1 MSAIT
6 ETPSRSPEPAV
17 GTFLGR
23 HEFAYRLQR
32 YRRTWRGTVVISIV
46 NPLLFLIAIGV
57 GLGHVVSHPASLNG
71 VSYLAFFAP
80 GMLAAAG
87 MQNGIVESGFPVSQ
101 GVGPGGSYRV
111 AITTPLES
119 TDIMIGHILFMAMKI
134 AMSAAAFVAVMVAF
148 GAATSALVILTVPAA
163 TLTGLAFAT
172 PTAAFAATVSSPK
185 VVGNLFKWV
194 VMPLY
199 LFSGTF
205 FPVSQ
210 LPLLLRALAYETP
223 LWHGVD
229 LCRTLSLGTATW
241 GRCAID
247 VGYLVAVIVF
257 GIVWARHTY
266 RRRLYG

>member
-6 ETPSRSPEPAV
+6 PTRERPIEPFA

-32 YRRTWRGTVVISIV
+32 YRRTWRGTVVISVV
-46 NPLLFLIAIGV
+46 NPLLFLVAIGV
-57 GLGHVVSHPASLNG
+57 GLGHVVSHPASLDG
-71 VSYLAFFAP
+71 VSYLSFFAP
-80 GMLAAAG
+80 GMLAAAA

-101 GVGPGGSYRV
+101 GVGRGGSYRV
-111 AITTPLES
+111 AVTTPLES
-119 TDIMIGHILFMAMKI
+119 TDILIGHLLFMAMRI
-134 AMSAAAFVAVMVAF
+134 AMSAAAFVVVMLAF
-148 GAATSALVILTVPAA
+148 GAAKSPLVILTIPAA

-172 PTAAFAATVSSPK
+172 PTAAFAATVSSPR
-185 VVGNLFKWV
+185 VVNNLFKWV

-205 FPVSQ
+205 FPVTQ
-210 LPLLLRALAYETP
+210 LPLGLRALAYATP

-241 GRCAID
+241 GGCAVHI
-247 VGYLVAVIVF
+247 VYLSAVVAIGVF
-257 GIVWARHTY
+257 VARHTY